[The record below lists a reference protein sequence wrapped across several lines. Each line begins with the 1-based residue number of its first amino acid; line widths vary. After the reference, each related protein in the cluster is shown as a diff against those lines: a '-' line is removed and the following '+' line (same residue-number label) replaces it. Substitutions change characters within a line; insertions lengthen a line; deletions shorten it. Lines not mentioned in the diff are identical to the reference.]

1 MCYNPKDSMCVRLVI
16 QKGTQLSLPIERGCT
31 VSAMSAKHP
40 LTSTGR
46 APGCLEVLLKPTIR
60 GGSPVPNFPSIRVFS
75 NATKPLQSCPT
86 LCDPVDCS
94 PPGSPVPGIL
104 QARTLEWVA
113 ISFSQCPLCSPLSL
127 SFLSTHSM
135 LSISL

>member
-60 GGSPVPNFPSIRVFS
+60 GGSPVPPGLPSTSRAESSDKSFP
-75 NATKPLQSCPT
+75 
-86 LCDPVDCS
+86 DP
-94 PPGSPVPGIL
+94 
-104 QARTLEWVA
+104 A
-113 ISFSQCPLCSPLSL
+113 FSQAPSL
-127 SFLSTHSM
+127 
-135 LSISL
+135 

>member
-1 MCYNPKDSMCVRLVI
+1 MVTHGISLPEPSKTKKWETWEKMCYNPKDSMCVRLVI

-60 GGSPVPNFPSIRVFS
+60 GGSPVPPGLPSTSRAESSDKSFP
-75 NATKPLQSCPT
+75 
-86 LCDPVDCS
+86 DP
-94 PPGSPVPGIL
+94 
-104 QARTLEWVA
+104 A
-113 ISFSQCPLCSPLSL
+113 FSQAPSL
-127 SFLSTHSM
+127 
-135 LSISL
+135 